1 MSMTP
6 TYSLKQFRHNDSQ
19 ADLKKEN
26 VGRILGHRKQC
37 SGTEHRK
44 KCKTPTETMMF
55 ENKTQAQTSY
65 VETEQPWT
73 AIRHEMQMKAYRV
86 APKSCTFINTPY
98 CWNRS
103 R

>member
-1 MSMTP
+1 
-6 TYSLKQFRHNDSQ
+6 
-19 ADLKKEN
+19 
-26 VGRILGHRKQC
+26 
-37 SGTEHRK
+37 
-44 KCKTPTETMMF
+44 MF